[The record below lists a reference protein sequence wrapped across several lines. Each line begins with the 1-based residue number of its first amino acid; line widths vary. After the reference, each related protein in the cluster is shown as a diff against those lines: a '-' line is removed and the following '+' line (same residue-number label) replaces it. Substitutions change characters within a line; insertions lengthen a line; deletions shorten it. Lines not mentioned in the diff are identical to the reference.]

1 LQLAADDDDNV
12 NFNDSCQQWYGASS
26 SIHSVAAIQLAD
38 AAGLGAQL
46 QLQQAQCSCRSSASQ
61 IMSQMCSPLLRL
73 QTDTYLEE
81 LTDVVPEADSTTQT
95 DAFLDRPPTP
105 QFVAPKS
112 GIDAATQ
119 IEKGKA
125 PAEQANLSL
134 TPEGD
139 TLATVD
145 RHGLPVVLPTA
156 EAKRRSP
163 TTACVVHV
171 TSQHTF
177 QPRTGA

>member
-1 LQLAADDDDNV
+1 
-12 NFNDSCQQWYGASS
+12 
-26 SIHSVAAIQLAD
+26 
-38 AAGLGAQL
+38 
-46 QLQQAQCSCRSSASQ
+46 
-61 IMSQMCSPLLRL
+61 MSQMCSPLLRL

-134 TPEGD
+134 HQKKTLWQPLTGMAFLLFCQQQRPNDAPQLLALYMSPADTHSSPEQ
-139 TLATVD
+139 
-145 RHGLPVVLPTA
+145 
-156 EAKRRSP
+156 
-163 TTACVVHV
+163 VH
-171 TSQHTF
+171 TDCQKSQL
-177 QPRTGA
+177 